1 MVKIT
6 KMSPTKMILLGY
18 CLIIAL
24 GTVLLLLPFAT
35 RPSETT
41 TVMDSFFTATSA
53 TCVTGLIRFD
63 TYTHW
68 TLFGQLII
76 LMLIQI
82 GGIGFMTVAISL
94 VSLTKRKI
102 GLASR
107 VTMQESV
114 GAPQVGGIVRMTKLI
129 LWGTLIFEGIGA
141 FLLCF
146 YFCPKLGFLQGL
158 YFAVFHSISA
168 FCNAG
173 FDLMGVF
180 APTSSLITGA
190 DSWLL
195 NIVIML
201 LIIIGGLGFFVWS
214 DILHCKF
221 RFSKYRLHTKIVI
234 STSILLIVIGAGLIW
249 LIEQGGTL
257 FQGESGSYQVLASSF
272 QSVTARTAGFNTV
285 NLSEL
290 TSASQMLMICL
301 MFVGGSTGST
311 AGGIKTTTLA
321 VLALSI
327 FTVFRR
333 KKSIECFGRRV
344 EEDALHTAA
353 CVLMMYVA
361 FTLGVT
367 MVVSY
372 VESMPVQ
379 AVLFEATSAI
389 ATVGLSLGIT
399 PELGIFSQVLMAL
412 LMIFGRVGSITILL
426 AFTTAHSTFTSKLPT
441 EKIRI
446 G

>member
-1 MVKIT
+1 
-6 KMSPTKMILLGY
+6 MSPTKMILLGY

-249 LIEQGGTL
+249 LFEQGGTL

-272 QSVTARTAGFNTV
+272 QSVTEGLR
-285 NLSEL
+285 
-290 TSASQMLMICL
+290 
-301 MFVGGSTGST
+301 GST
-311 AGGIKTTTLA
+311 
-321 VLALSI
+321 
-327 FTVFRR
+327 R
-333 KKSIECFGRRV
+333 
-344 EEDALHTAA
+344 
-353 CVLMMYVA
+353 
-361 FTLGVT
+361 
-367 MVVSY
+367 
-372 VESMPVQ
+372 
-379 AVLFEATSAI
+379 
-389 ATVGLSLGIT
+389 
-399 PELGIFSQVLMAL
+399 
-412 LMIFGRVGSITILL
+412 
-426 AFTTAHSTFTSKLPT
+426 
-441 EKIRI
+441 
-446 G
+446 